1 MKENC
6 AVLVKIGSIL
16 RSTLLCFR
24 ILPIFMEKA
33 LADTAAG
40 VRAKRTKAVPAG
52 GGRTVVRF
60 AEQHHRVGSFD
71 L

>member
-1 MKENC
+1 M
-6 AVLVKIGSIL
+6 
-16 RSTLLCFR
+16 LLCFR
-24 ILPIFMEKA
+24 ILQIFIEKT

-52 GGRTVVRF
+52 GGSTVVRF
-60 AEQHHRVGSFD
+60 TEKHHLVGSFD